1 MGLIHRKS
9 LLSLV
14 ALTLVWSNLGPG
26 NALLASESPSAAASS
41 DSAAVD
47 AVAAGPSQ
55 PQGKPAMKVG
65 FGLARAR
72 KKALHEPEG
81 RVGDRL
87 LPPGTSAEPGRRA
100 PGVHPLVENESVIP
114 DKKPLT
120 FSNQAEEVSFSK
132 SNLVDRPRK
141 ELFAIVRLQDLP
153 EPTRELA
160 AQLEILPLIKELNG
174 DRGELSL
181 ERKAIIREE
190 IIETV
195 LESYFD
201 AVSVQAEAQR
211 ELGQLAV
218 LRQTL
223 LDKRDRAVE
232 TNNAVNFIASGTL
245 NTIGSILGF
254 PKNALPFPGNF
265 NQMLS
270 GVVST
275 GMSMYALHQNNGGK
289 TSGDGVPT
297 VAAELFGRPISH
309 HTSYPESVWRFFHSP
324 SLTRPD
330 KTRAEVF
337 EQNWIERGWLEPHG
351 SKREK
356 LKLDIVC
363 GVAVP
368 HKAITIDDLNDQ
380 ICIIGDISASA
391 SLMAHHLRDLLRMVD
406 SDKRK

>member
-1 MGLIHRKS
+1 M
-9 LLSLV
+9 
-14 ALTLVWSNLGPG
+14 ATTL
-26 NALLASESPSAAASS
+26 
-41 DSAAVD
+41 AAVLALD
-47 AVAAGPSQ
+47 SVLPQPSQ
-55 PQGKPAMKVG
+55 GADKTTVSDNVL
-65 FGLARAR
+65 GLLGVHPDK
-72 KKALHEPEG
+72 KKAMHEAEG
-81 RVGDRL
+81 HVGDRVL
-87 LPPGTSAEPGRRA
+87 KPSETEHPAGL
-100 PGVHPLVENESVIP
+100 HPLIENEAVIP
-114 DKKPLT
+114 DARPKTYSTK
-120 FSNQAEEVSFSK
+120 AEEESFEE
-132 SNLVDRPRK
+132 SNLVERPRK
-141 ELFAIVRLQDLP
+141 KLFVAVKVEDLP
-153 EPTRELA
+153 APTRELA
-160 AQLEILPLIKELNG
+160 AELEILPLVKELNQ
-174 DRGELSL
+174 DRSKLSL
-181 ERKAIIREE
+181 ERKAIIREQ
-190 IIETV
+190 IVETV

-254 PKNALPFPGNF
+254 PKNAAPFPGNL

-270 GVVST
+270 GAISASMST
-275 GMSMYALHQNNGGK
+275 YALKQNAGGR

-330 KTRAEVF
+330 KTRAEVL

-356 LKLDIVC
+356 VKLDLVC

-368 HKAITIDDLNDQ
+368 KKIITIDDLNDE

-406 SDKRK
+406 SDELK